1 MAEITFKNI
10 LYATDFSES
19 SVPACD
25 YAMTLAKLSGAELF
39 VLHVIGELSDSR
51 RSLMPPQSLAELEKE
66 LELHAIKQIEQFCSE
81 RFGEQVPYQ
90 TETVI
95 GLPFQEILAF
105 AAQIKADLIV
115 MGTHG
120 RTGIEKVL
128 VGSTAERVVRR
139 STVPVLTVQSSRQ

>member
-1 MAEITFKNI
+1 MPEKPIRAI

-25 YAMTLAKLSGAELF
+25 YALTLARLSGAKLH
-39 VLHVIGELSDSR
+39 VLHVIGELSDDR
-51 RSLMPPQSLAELEKE
+51 RSLMPPQSLADLEKE
-66 LELHAIKQIEQFCSE
+66 LELQAIRQMERFCRE
-81 RFGEQVPYQ
+81 RFGDQVTYQ

-95 GLPFQEILAF
+95 GNPFQEILRATERL
-105 AAQIKADLIV
+105 KVDLIV

-120 RTGIEKVL
+120 RTGIGHVI

-139 STVPVLTVQSSRQ
+139 STIPVLTVRSYS

>member
-1 MAEITFKNI
+1 MPTLPINNI

-25 YAMTLAKLSGAELF
+25 YALTLCKLTGAQLH
-39 VLHVIGELSDSR
+39 VLHVIGELSDDR
-51 RSLMPPQSLAELEKE
+51 RGLMMLQSLPQLEQELQTQSVQEMEDFCVEYFDAEICYE
-66 LELHAIKQIEQFCSE
+66 
-81 RFGEQVPYQ
+81 

-95 GLPFQEILAF
+95 GSPFQEILSASTRLGV
-105 AAQIKADLIV
+105 DMIV

-120 RTGIEKVL
+120 RTGIEHAL

-139 STVPVLTVQSSRQ
+139 SEVPVLTVRSRR